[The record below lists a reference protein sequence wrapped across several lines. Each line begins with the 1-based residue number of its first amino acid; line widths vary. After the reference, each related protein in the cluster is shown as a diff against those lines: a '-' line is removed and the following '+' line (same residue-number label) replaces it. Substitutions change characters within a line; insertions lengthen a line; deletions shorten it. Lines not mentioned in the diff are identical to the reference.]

1 MANSR
6 FSKVDEYGFERPS
19 DFDYESYEDF
29 MSQYLKVLAKRAKKW
44 STLMID
50 AGTFSKSRLA
60 KRYIR
65 KGIPSEHRGAV
76 WLAVSGAEALK
87 ANFEP
92 NLYDAMLEGP
102 LDEKVDE
109 IIRTDLPRTFP
120 DNIYFNSTDNHQQQ
134 LYRVLAAYAYHNPT
148 VGYCQG
154 LNYVAG
160 MLLLVTHSEDTSFW
174 LLKVLVE
181 NKLPDYYSPTMDGV
195 ITDMEVLSELVKEK
209 FPDIHSHLNSVGLPW
224 TVITTKWFMCLFAEV
239 LPTETAL
246 RVWDCLF
253 YEGSKILFRVG
264 LSLIGKHKQDIL
276 RCEDFASVV
285 QLFKDMTQDSF
296 ALHCHEFMQNVF
308 RIPGT
313 LKRSHIERL
322 RGRISEE
329 HRKAK
334 EAKATES
341 KTPL

>member
-1 MANSR
+1 MA
-6 FSKVDEYGFERPS
+6 
-19 DFDYESYEDF
+19 
-29 MSQYLKVLAKRAKKW
+29 
-44 STLMID
+44 
-50 AGTFSKSRLA
+50 AG
-60 KRYIR
+60 
-65 KGIPSEHRGAV
+65 
-76 WLAVSGAEALK
+76 AL
-87 ANFEP
+87 EP
-92 NLYDAMLEGP
+92 H
-102 LDEKVDE
+102 VDE

-120 DNIYFNSTDNHQQQ
+120 DNIYFNHASASEDDDAYQQQ
-134 LYRVLAAYAYHNPT
+134 LYRVLAAYAYHNPR

-160 MLLLVTHSEDTSFW
+160 LLLLVTHSEDTSFW

-209 FPDIHSHLNSVGLPW
+209 MPDIHSHLNSVGLPW

-246 RVWDCLF
+246 RIWDCLF

-264 LSLIGKHKQDIL
+264 LSLIGRHKQDIL
-276 RCEDFASVV
+276 RCDDFASVV

-296 ALHCHEFMQNVF
+296 ALHCHDFMQNVF

-322 RGRISEE
+322 RSRISEE

-334 EAKATES
+334 EAKASES